1 VGLDTVDTVVDYLA
15 NPGIQ
20 LNTWEYDDDD
30 IVFAH
35 YGGAYLF
42 NVYLWEQLGDEA
54 VRDLARLPQNG
65 MGAVHTILRN
75 YRPELAVDTFFTD
88 WAVANYL
95 DHYSDQSP
103 YQYDTLRL
111 GRPSHVIELKEG
123 PFDTVQEM
131 NQYSVDYVELN
142 MSGERTISFA
152 GNTRLALTEVPPHS
166 GEQMWF
172 VPAVDDTNA
181 RLTGAFDLTGLTQ
194 ATLSFWAWFDLEE
207 DFDFAYVNI
216 STDIGQ
222 YWRLL
227 VPVHTTP
234 GEYGP
239 SFNGRSQDER
249 DNEGGW
255 VPETISLN
263 SYVGQEIL
271 IRFEVMTDPAVTG
284 QGFAIDDISIPELDY
299 ATDVELSHDGW
310 QPEGF
315 VQSGWLLP
323 QLWQVRLIQFGSPP
337 QVIPLTLSEQNQG
350 QWTVNLGA
358 EGGVI
363 AITATTPLTEQA
375 TAYWLV
381 IE

>member
-1 VGLDTVDTVVDYLA
+1 
-15 NPGIQ
+15 
-20 LNTWEYDDDD
+20 LN
-30 IVFAH
+30 
-35 YGGAYLF
+35 
-42 NVYLWEQLGDEA
+42 
-54 VRDLARLPQNG
+54 
-65 MGAVHTILRN
+65 
-75 YRPELAVDTFFTD
+75 
-88 WAVANYL
+88 
-95 DHYSDQSP
+95 
-103 YQYDTLRL
+103 
-111 GRPSHVIELKEG
+111 RPSHVIELKEG
-123 PFDTVQEM
+123 PFDTVQEI

-181 RLTGAFDLTGLTQ
+181 RLTGAFDLSGLTQ
-194 ATLSFWAWFDLEE
+194 ATLSFWAWYDLEE

-216 STDIGQ
+216 STDNGQ
-222 YWRLL
+222 NWRLL
-227 VPVHTTP
+227 VPDHTTP

-263 SYVGQEIL
+263 SYVGQQIL